1 MELKIKAVS
10 PKMGR
15 EIPLPR
21 YQTAGAAGA
30 SGPSADRRMRYL
42 FTSGV
47 AQAYAGVPGA
57 LLDRW
62 AAFAAREADR

>member
-21 YQTAGAAGA
+21 YQTAGAAAMDG
-30 SGPSADRRMRYL
+30 GP
-42 FTSGV
+42 GV
-47 AQAYAGVPGA
+47 A
-57 LLDRW
+57 
-62 AAFAAREADR
+62 EA

>member
-21 YQTAGAAGA
+21 YQTAGAAA
-30 SGPSADRRMRYL
+30 MDLCACVD
-42 FTSGV
+42 
-47 AQAYAGVPGA
+47 
-57 LLDRW
+57 
-62 AAFAAREADR
+62 EA